1 MKIPELNF
9 RIFLFLD
16 EGIQLNS
23 AISAKG
29 LCAATA
35 TYFSSHGYFVSRNF
49 EIPGKKSIDL
59 VCIMPRLSD
68 LKKRIKSKYFIP
80 SGILYTLINHEG
92 KTTEEIAI
100 EIGSNTPFV
109 ISALEEI
116 SEEGW
121 VEKSNKGDKILWRL
135 KDYRIPSKDCVMAHC
150 RYIECM
156 DFFEEMSEFDGCYNK
171 LYFVFPYPID
181 EEFMDLCYEKGVG
194 ILIFYEKIGFFKELL
209 PAELKTVTNLKVYTN
224 LCEVIIKENLLYKS
238 IDSI

>member
-1 MKIPELNF
+1 MSHLTN
-9 RIFLFLD
+9 
-16 EGIQLNS
+16 

-35 TYFSSHGYFVSRNF
+35 AYFSSHGYFVSRNF
-49 EIPGKKSIDL
+49 EIPGKKPIDI
-59 VCIMPRLSD
+59 VCIKPRLSE

-92 KTTEEIAI
+92 KTTEEIAK
-100 EIGSNTPFV
+100 EIGANTPFV
-109 ISALEEI
+109 NAALEEI
-116 SEEGW
+116 NEEGW
-121 VEKSNKGDKILWRL
+121 VEKKTKDNKFFWTL
-135 KDYRIPSKDCVMAHC
+135 KDYRIPSKDCVMLHC

-156 DFFEEMSEFDGCYNK
+156 NLFEELSEFDGCYNK

-181 EEFMDLCYEKGVG
+181 EGFMDLCYEKGVG
-194 ILIFYEKIGFFKELL
+194 IMIFFEKVGYFKELL
-209 PAELKTVTNLKVYTN
+209 PAELKMVTNLKVYTN